1 MPQKQIDQA
10 WARCEPRA
18 YRRKVLPGGLFK
30 ALMLAFILE
39 LPGLREIARRFPKL
53 SGTAN
58 FSTLCFALRS
68 PAMLMVAQEMLHL
81 LQAQCP
87 PTTTRHLVALDAMP
101 MTLGQGRGRAC
112 RPYNNVARGGGVLW
126 AVWLKPPPGCC
137 PLCQLS
143 LMRGSWSDV
152 KLLRA
157 AHLLAQGPIY
167 LLDRGFFAIDLVAA
181 WLRRGVHFI
190 QRAPL
195 DQVYVEPEKVCGPER
210 WVDRVRVQRD
220 QIGRLGVAGRRGERP
235 RVRLVWGQ
243 LPGGEAL
250 ILVSD
255 LLDWSAQRLLRA
267 YAQRR
272 RIEAFHRRLKQ
283 MLGLAHLYS
292 FQPRG
297 IELQLEV
304 LVCLVLLLCLELLG
318 RSTRRLLELL
328 DVAWQSLRLSAGLS
342 PTRWRPNTPQ
352 AHRRTAKAKGGEA
365 SSATPNH

>member
-1 MPQKQIDQA
+1 LPKKQIDQA
-10 WARCEPRA
+10 FARIEPRA
-18 YRRKVLPGGLFK
+18 YPRKVLPAGLIK

-39 LPGLREIARRFPKL
+39 LPGLREITRRLPKL

-68 PAMLMVAQEMLHL
+68 LAMLRVAQEMLHL

-87 PTTTRHLVALDAMP
+87 PATTAHLVVIDAMP

-126 AVWLKPPPGCC
+126 AIWLKPPPGSC

-157 AHLLAQGPIY
+157 ARLIAAGPVY

-190 QRAPL
+190 QRAPR
-195 DQVYVEPEKVCGPER
+195 DQVYVETDKVCGPER
-210 WVDRVRVQRD
+210 WVDQVHVLRD
-220 QIGRLGVAGRRGERP
+220 EIGLLGVAGRRGPRP
-235 RVRLVWGQ
+235 RMRLVWGQ
-243 LPGGEAL
+243 LPGGETL

-267 YAQRR
+267 YRR
-272 RIEAFHRRLKQ
+272 RYDIEAIHRQLKQ
-283 MLGLAHLYS
+283 MVGLAHLYS
-292 FQPRG
+292 FQPVG

-304 LVCLVLLLCLELLG
+304 VALLVLLLCLELLG
-318 RSTRRLLELL
+318 RPTRRLHELL
-328 DVAWQSLRLSAGLS
+328 SQAWQSLRLSAGLS
-342 PTRWRPNTPQ
+342 PTRWRPNTPS
-352 AHRRTAKAKGGEA
+352 AHRRAAKAKGGEA
-365 SSATPNH
+365 AATPNH